1 MIFCFSA
8 AYMLKNE
15 IFLYYCIPNKLF
27 SRVIERNCNFRFKE
41 YEKSLFC
48 ILVIF

>member
-1 MIFCFSA
+1 MIFCFSV
-8 AYMLKNE
+8 AYTFKNE
-15 IFLYYCIPNKLF
+15 IFLYHCIPKMIK
-27 SRVIERNCNFRFKE
+27 RVIVRNCNFRFKE